1 MSLSDPFTELIV
13 LLRPYNTV
21 LAAGL
26 SILLLS
32 EFLLFRNNIVR
43 EKIVKQ
49 KIQFTK
55 KYDEKFLKL
64 YKTLKI
70 SDYTSGLAQRDSYT
84 IRELAEFLIGKNPAD
99 TEILHSI
106 LSSMEKY
113 AYGNQEIDKSGYNLI
128 SKWVSNQKTSSL
140 SRARI

>member
-1 MSLSDPFTELIV
+1 MSDPFTELII

-64 YKTLKI
+64 TRPVRKRL
-70 SDYTSGLAQRDSYT
+70 
-84 IRELAEFLIGKNPAD
+84 
-99 TEILHSI
+99 
-106 LSSMEKY
+106 
-113 AYGNQEIDKSGYNLI
+113 
-128 SKWVSNQKTSSL
+128 
-140 SRARI
+140 